1 MYALIEYKGKQYK
14 AEKGTK
20 LTVDKLSEKEG
31 SKIDIDTVLLVSDG
45 DKINVG
51 APYVSGAKV
60 SATVGSSFRSR
71 KVIIHKHKAKKN
83 YHRTQGHR
91 QSYTCITVDDIIG

>member
-14 AEKGTK
+14 AEKGAK

-31 SKIDIDTVLLVSDG
+31 AKIDIDTVLLVSDG
-45 DKINVG
+45 DKISVG
-51 APYVSGAKV
+51 TPYVSGAKV
-60 SATVGSSFRSR
+60 SATVDSSFRSR

-91 QSYTCITVDDIIG
+91 QGYTCITVDDIIG